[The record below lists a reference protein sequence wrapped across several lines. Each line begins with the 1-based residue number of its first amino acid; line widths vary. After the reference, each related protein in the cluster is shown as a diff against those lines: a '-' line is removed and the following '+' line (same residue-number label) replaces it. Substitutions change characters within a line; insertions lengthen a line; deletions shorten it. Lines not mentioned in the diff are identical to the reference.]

1 MKFEVD
7 MKYPLRVLVIGV
19 GYVGIAL
26 IDELLK
32 FNKFLVTG
40 YDVSKEVLTRVMKTD
55 GKYKEIDLSRLNNS
69 NVKFTSDPN
78 DLEDYDVYL
87 ICVPTP
93 LLEGKPDLSMIR
105 EAGELIS
112 KIIKNGSLIILEST
126 SYPGTTEDVLLPII
140 EKSNLKAGIDFFLAF
155 GSERIDPG
163 NSNYRIT
170 NTPKVIGGINKISTD
185 KAMEFYSNFI
195 SEIIPAKGTREA
207 ELSKLLE
214 NTYRNVNIALVNE
227 MAMICHEL
235 EIDVWDVIKCASSKP
250 FGFDTFYPGPGVGG
264 HCIPIDPLYLSN
276 YVFENLNKNFELID
290 LSQKI
295 NSNMPA
301 YVVDRI
307 RDLLQ
312 KVSNKKLEGSKVLIV
327 GASYKSDLPDMRN
340 SPIFYILEA
349 FIKFDVKFVIH
360 DNLVDE
366 VKVGSD
372 TFKTIGTLPD
382 TFEEFDLIVI
392 LQHHSDLD
400 VHKLIQSGILLF
412 DTRGKI
418 QTSQKL

>member
-93 LLEGKPDLSMIR
+93 LLEGKPDLSMIK

-140 EKSNLKAGIDFFLAF
+140 EKSNLKAGIDFFLVF

-163 NSNYRIT
+163 NSNYGIT

-307 RDLLQ
+307 KDLLQ
-312 KVSNKKLEGSKVLIV
+312 KVSNKKLEGSKILIV

-382 TFEEFDLIVI
+382 TFEEFDIIVI